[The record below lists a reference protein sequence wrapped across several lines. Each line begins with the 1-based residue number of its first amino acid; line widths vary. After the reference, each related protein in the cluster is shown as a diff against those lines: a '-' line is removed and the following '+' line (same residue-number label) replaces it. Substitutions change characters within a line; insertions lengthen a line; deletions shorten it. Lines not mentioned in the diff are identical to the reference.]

1 MRRLLIVAVLVIT
14 VCGAA
19 AESAGATV
27 LLGDQKVEASSDTN
41 GNGVTQ
47 AFSFTA
53 VASGT
58 PTDVEVYVGS
68 NSASGLQVG
77 IYSDSP
83 GTPSRL
89 LASGTLSAPTAN
101 AWNDVKLGGS
111 PPAITSGTKYWISL
125 GGTGS
130 SGLLNF
136 RDLTSGGTAS
146 YAANGLPSTWSSAG
160 GPWPVGPTSAYV
172 NGTTGAPSPPTNTAL
187 PTITGTTQQGQ
198 TLSTTTGTWN
208 GTTPITYAYQW
219 QRCTTTC
226 TNITSATSS
235 TYTLTISDIGDA
247 IDVIVTAT
255 NSAGNATATSPKTGT
270 VTAQSGGGGATV
282 LLGDQKVE
290 ASSDTNGNGVT
301 QAFSFTAVA
310 SGTPTD
316 VEVYVGSNSA
326 SGLQVGI
333 YSDSPG
339 TPSRLLASGTLSAPT
354 ANAWNDV
361 KLGGSPPA
369 ITSGTKYWISLGGTG
384 SSGLLNFRD
393 LTSGGTASY
402 AANGLP
408 STWSSAGGPWPVGPT
423 SAYVNGT
430 TGAPSPPTNTA
441 LPTITGTTQQGQTLS
456 TTTGTW
462 NGTTPITYAYQW
474 QRCTTTCTNITSATS
489 STYTLTISDIGD
501 AIDVI
506 VTATNSAGNAT
517 ATSPKTAI
525 VTTPPPPGKITHV
538 VWVLM
543 ENHGYSSIIGS
554 SQAPYINQLAN
565 TYGLATNYFALSHP
579 SLPNYIGLTSGGT
592 QGISDDNDPSSHPL
606 TVPSI
611 FSQLPGGQ
619 SRSLQEGMPSNCF
632 AADSGEYLTRHN
644 PMAYYTNLGTD
655 CSNYD
660 VPFGSSPDLS
670 AAFTF
675 ITPNAIDNMHDGTI
689 AQGDSFLSS
698 YVPALMAT
706 PQYQAGNT
714 AIFITWDEDE
724 DLGGSNQVPL
734 IVVSPSTN
742 AVKVSTSY
750 NHYSLLRTTEDLL
763 SLPALGGAASASPM
777 ESAFG
782 LTGSAPPPPPANT
795 GLPVISGTTQ
805 QGQPLSTSNGTWN
818 NNPTGFAY
826 QWQDCDSSGA
836 NCAAISGATAVSYT
850 LTTTDVGHTIR
861 AVVTASNSGGSTSST
876 SAATAVVT
884 AATHDPVVVAVG
896 DIACAPG
903 DTSNS
908 CQQAATESL
917 AAAQHPDAVLPLGDN
932 QYNSGLLSEYT
943 GAGAYNATWG
953 ILNPL
958 AYPTTGNHEYT
969 ASATAS
975 GYFSYF
981 GAALH
986 GSTASAPYYSYN
998 LGTWHLISLDSSC
1011 SDSGCSDVVNG
1022 QTSSAQTSW
1031 LQSDLAAHPA
1041 ACTLA
1046 YWHHPRFSGSWS
1058 NDSPGTGP
1066 LFAALYNAH
1075 ADIVVS
1081 GHDHVYERYAQQDP
1095 TGAATTNGVRQ
1106 FVVGTGGE
1114 SLFTMLT
1121 QPANLQVSDQNDF
1134 GVLVLTLHASS
1145 YDWAFKRL
1153 NGSVVDSGTTACH
1166 GSGTGTLAARAARV
1180 ARLWPTGPTGPALRF
1195 DARPPTSTAATAA
1208 RRGLPVAIHLSRAAD
1223 VTITVWLHRGHRL
1236 TRIASFYET
1245 ETQLPRPHSRILL
1258 RLPASR
1264 LKGTAPLKLVLHFA
1278 AVDGAGHHR
1287 ALTRAV
1293 ALKRGRR

>member
-1 MRRLLIVAVLVIT
+1 MRRLLIVAGVVIT
-14 VCGAA
+14 FCVAA
-19 AESAGATV
+19 APSAGAAV
-27 LLGDQKVEASSDTN
+27 LLGDQKVESSADSN

-47 AFSFTA
+47 AFSYTA

-58 PTDVEVYVGS
+58 PTDVQVYVGS

-77 IYSDSP
+77 IYSDSA

-89 LASGTLSAPTAN
+89 LASGTLSTPTAN

-111 PPAITSGTKYWISL
+111 PPGITSGTKYWISL

-136 RDLTSGGTAS
+136 RDVPSGGTAS
-146 YAANGLPSTWSSAG
+146 YAANGLPSTWSSTG
-160 GPWPVGPTSAYV
+160 GPWPVGPASAYV
-172 NGTTGAPSPPTNTAL
+172 NGTTTGASPPSNTGVATISGTTQQGQTLSTTTGTWTNSPTAFAYQWEDCDSTGANCASIAGATTNSYTLTSNDVGHTIRVVVIASNSAGQGAATSNPTATITTGASPPSNTGL
-187 PTITGTTQQGQ
+187 PTISGTTQQGQ

-208 GTTPITYAYQW
+208 GTTPITYTYQW

-226 TNITSATSS
+226 SNISGATSS
-235 TYTLTISDIGDA
+235 TYTLTASDVSDT

-255 NSAGNATATSPKTGT
+255 NSAGNASATSAKTAT
-270 VTAQSGGGGATV
+270 VTA
-282 LLGDQKVE
+282 
-290 ASSDTNGNGVT
+290 
-301 QAFSFTAVA
+301 
-310 SGTPTD
+310 
-316 VEVYVGSNSA
+316 
-326 SGLQVGI
+326 
-333 YSDSPG
+333 
-339 TPSRLLASGTLSAPT
+339 
-354 ANAWNDV
+354 
-361 KLGGSPPA
+361 
-369 ITSGTKYWISLGGTG
+369 
-384 SSGLLNFRD
+384 
-393 LTSGGTASY
+393 
-402 AANGLP
+402 
-408 STWSSAGGPWPVGPT
+408 
-423 SAYVNGT
+423 
-430 TGAPSPPTNTA
+430 
-441 LPTITGTTQQGQTLS
+441 
-456 TTTGTW
+456 
-462 NGTTPITYAYQW
+462 
-474 QRCTTTCTNITSATS
+474 
-489 STYTLTISDIGD
+489 
-501 AIDVI
+501 
-506 VTATNSAGNAT
+506 
-517 ATSPKTAI
+517 
-525 VTTPPPPGKITHV
+525 PPPPGKVTHV

-543 ENHGYSSIIGS
+543 ENHGYGSIIGS

-606 TVPSI
+606 SVPSI
-611 FSQLPGGQ
+611 FSQLPGGM
-619 SRSLQEGMPSNCF
+619 SRSLQESMPSNCLKT
-632 AADSGEYLTRHN
+632 DSGQYLARHN

-675 ITPNAIDNMHDGTI
+675 VTPNAIDDMHDGTI
-689 AQGDSFLSS
+689 AQGDLFLSK

-714 AIFITWDEDE
+714 AIFIVWDEDE
-724 DLGGSNQVPL
+724 DTGGNNQVPL

-742 AVKVSTSY
+742 AVKISTSY

-763 SLPALGGAASASPM
+763 GLPALGGAASASPM

-782 LTGSAPPPPPANT
+782 LTGSAPPPPANT
-795 GLPVISGTTQ
+795 GLPVISGTAQ
-805 QGQPLSTSNGTWN
+805 QGQTLSITSNGTWN

-836 NCAAISGATAVSYT
+836 NCTAISGATAASYT

-861 AVVTASNSGGSTSST
+861 AVVTASNSGGSTSAT

-908 CQQAATESL
+908 CQQAATETL
-917 AAAQHPDAVLPLGDN
+917 AAAQQPDAVLPLGDN

-958 AYPTTGNHEYT
+958 AYPTPGNHEYT
-969 ASATAS
+969 ASATAA

-998 LGTWHLISLDSSC
+998 LGRWHLISLDSSC

-1106 FVVGTGGE
+1106 FVAGTGGE

-1153 NGSVVDSGTTACH
+1153 NGSIVDSGTTACH
-1166 GSGTGTLAARAARV
+1166 GSATGTLAARAARA

-1195 DARPPTSTAATAA
+1195 DARLQPSTAAAAA

-1223 VTITVWLHRGHRL
+1223 VTITISLHRGHRL

-1264 LKGTAPLKLVLHFA
+1264 LRGTAPVNLVVRFA

-1293 ALKRGRR
+1293 ALKLGRR